1 MQKNTYFRSWLDDL
15 NLSSPLTIA
24 GPCSAETQEQILETA
39 LQISKETK
47 IDFFRAGIWKPR
59 TRPGG
64 FEGIGEMGLQWLQ
77 EVRNTTGLKIA
88 TEIANPY
95 HAELALKHDIDLLWI
110 GARTSVSPFIVQEI
124 AQALQ
129 GTDKIIL
136 VKNPV
141 NPDLALWIGAL
152 ERLHQANITKLGA
165 IHRGFS
171 SYQKTKYR
179 NIPEWQIPIEL
190 KKLFPNLPLIND
202 PSHIS
207 GNRDF
212 IFQIAQT
219 ALDLNFDGLMIE
231 THCNPEKA
239 WSDAPQQV
247 TPLRLNNILQKLVVR
262 NVTSSEEDY
271 QQKINELRSEIDNLD
286 AQLLE
291 VLKKRMELSD
301 EIGTLKKN
309 KNIAV
314 LQNERW
320 EKILTNMTSEG
331 KTKGISPEFIEK
343 IFKTIHQE
351 SINRQ
356 EEILL
361 T

>member
-212 IFQIAQT
+212 VFQIAQT